1 MKKEESIRCLSE
13 YYDMHRPDYD
23 SLYIV
28 ISSVIMLEVNK
39 ADTKG
44 IVLNPEYIFYCEE
57 QKKVRL
63 SRAENYKKSYE
74 RQLEELLIYLEKMSE
89 YAGEY
94 TYAFVK
100 AVRKAYCEKGVKECC
115 KVIKQ
120 YENKR
125 NPKEV
130 IAFAVFVLLFQIFYY
145 MLTKLRFYI

>member
-1 MKKEESIRCLSE
+1 MKEDDKIKCLSE

-23 SLYIV
+23 SIYAV
-28 ISSVIMLEVNK
+28 ISLVIMLEVNK

-57 QKKVRL
+57 QNKVRL

-74 RQLEELLIYLEKMSE
+74 YQVKELLLYLEKMSR

-100 AVRKAYCEKGVKECC
+100 AVREAYCKKGVKECC

-120 YENKR
+120 YENKK
-125 NPKEV
+125 NSKEIIV
-130 IAFAVFVLLFQIFYY
+130 FGVFVLLFQIFYY

>member
-1 MKKEESIRCLSE
+1 
-13 YYDMHRPDYD
+13 
-23 SLYIV
+23 
-28 ISSVIMLEVNK
+28 MLEVNK

-74 RQLEELLIYLEKMSE
+74 SQVEELLIYLEKMSE

>member
-1 MKKEESIRCLSE
+1 MKKDESIKCLSE
-13 YYDMHRPDYD
+13 YYDIHRPDYD
-23 SLYIV
+23 SLYTV

-57 QKKVRL
+57 HKKVRL
-63 SRAENYKKSYE
+63 NRAENYKKSYE
-74 RQLEELLIYLEKMSE
+74 CQMRELFIYLEKMSG

-94 TYAFVK
+94 THAFVK
-100 AVRKAYCEKGVKECC
+100 AAKKAYCEKGVQECY

-130 IAFAVFVLLFQIFYY
+130 IVFAVFVLLFQIFYY

>member
-1 MKKEESIRCLSE
+1 
-13 YYDMHRPDYD
+13 MHRPDYD

-63 SRAENYKKSYE
+63 SRAESYKKSYE
-74 RQLEELLIYLEKMSE
+74 SQMEELLIYLEKMSE